1 MVSQLTVSDQSAHI
15 GGELTS
21 LRAQLQTLEKDLG
34 DYRDTSKKYTDQ
46 LVKVKVS
53 PHVVVTNTV

>member
-1 MVSQLTVSDQSAHI
+1 MTTDNQNAYI

-46 LVKVKVS
+46 LVKVKVRL
-53 PHVVVTNTV
+53 HVVVMDIISSD